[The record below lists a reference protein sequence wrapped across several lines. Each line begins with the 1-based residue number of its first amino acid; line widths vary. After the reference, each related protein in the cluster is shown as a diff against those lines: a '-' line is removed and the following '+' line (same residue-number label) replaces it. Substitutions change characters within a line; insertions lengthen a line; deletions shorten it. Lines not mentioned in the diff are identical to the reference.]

1 MSRYRCPRIRWGGS
15 AVWLLA
21 AVLLS
26 AALGD
31 PVAAQSSDPR
41 FKSGGAVL
49 QTLPLPA
56 AAPTAAPAAAPGPA
70 AAAPAA
76 GTGVKVAA
84 IGIASKLAF
93 GQPADDVKGIGPT
106 ASPIYVWYRLAQA
119 APGTPLRIRV
129 LFLAKTGEAE
139 ASATDVVV
147 AAADESGY
155 VAFDRPA
162 DNWPLGRYRAVV
174 ESGGVRVGTR
184 EFDVKA
190 RP

>member
-1 MSRYRCPRIRWGGS
+1 M
-15 AVWLLA
+15 WLTA

-26 AALGD
+26 IMLGD
-31 PVAAQSSDPR
+31 AVVAQPSDPR

-49 QTLPLPA
+49 QTVPLPV
-56 AAPTAAPAAAPGPA
+56 AAPAAAPGPTA
-70 AAAPAA
+70 VAPAA
-76 GTGVKVAA
+76 GAGVKVAA

-93 GQPADDVKGIGPT
+93 GQPADDVKGVSPT
-106 ASPIYVWYRLAQA
+106 ASPIYVWYRLAQG

-139 ASATDVVV
+139 ASAKDVIV
-147 AAADESGY
+147 ATADESGY

-162 DNWPLGRYRAVV
+162 DNWPVGRYRAVV
-174 ESGGVRVGTR
+174 ESGGERVGVR